1 MVHSK
6 GTTESHKLTSAQQLV
21 TILSGVVTSP
31 FLTVTK
37 SMG

>member
-31 FLTVTK
+31 FPTVTK